1 MERVKSKMSES
12 IIPGRVHFTIRDAI
26 RLGYDYV
33 KRRLDRAIINI
44 ASVALAISFLSS
56 LLLTDTFYQTYST
69 IEGVSLSVETYQYW
83 LVFVAL
89 AVSIVGITNAMLIA
103 VYERYNEIGTMKC
116 IGALDKHILML
127 FVVEAVIQG
136 FFGGVIGFVF
146 GVIAALISTSFTT
159 GLGIILKVPLSNL
172 TLFSGEIILLS
183 LVLSL
188 VATLYP
194 AWRASRLNP
203 VEALNYE
210 L

>member
-1 MERVKSKMSES
+1 MSES
-12 IIPGRVHFTIRDAI
+12 TIPGRVHFTIGDAV

-33 KRRLDRAIINI
+33 KRRLDRTLINI

-56 LLLTDTFYQTYST
+56 LLLTDTFYQTYSL
-69 IEGVSLSVETYQYW
+69 IEGTILSVETYQYW

-89 AVSIVGITNAMLIA
+89 TVSIVGITNAMLIA

-116 IGALDKHILML
+116 IGALDKHILLL
-127 FVVEAVIQG
+127 FVVESVIQG

-146 GVIAALISTSFTT
+146 GLFAALISTGFTT
-159 GLGIILKVPLSNL
+159 GFGIILKVPITKL
-172 TLFSGEIILLS
+172 TFFGGGIILLS
-183 LVLSL
+183 LILTI

-194 AWRASRLNP
+194 AWRAAKLNP
-203 VEALNYE
+203 VEALSYE